1 MGVPDPLCLFRGGV
15 SLRGASSW
23 ILRGL
28 VIPGNLVP
36 SILGSRHI
44 SVVVCLTVCPREKH
58 VDLRLLAWLWGMEKV
73 VGKKCG
79 EAVHFQKPLA

>member
-1 MGVPDPLCLFRGGV
+1 MGVPDPLCLFWGGV
-15 SLRGASSW
+15 SLGGASSW
-23 ILRGL
+23 ILGGF
-28 VIPGNLVP
+28 VIPGTLAP
-36 SILGSRHI
+36 STLGPRHS

-58 VDLRLLAWLWGMEKV
+58 VYLWLLAWLWGMEKV